1 MTPWW
6 TNHPSLDANQ
16 TPYMANHNS
25 AAAPNPWVTLALTC
39 TTTQIWVMP
48 IQDWLNFGS
57 GEQVSRIP
65 IWKRILAVTW
75 ITKEDIELSSQLTNA
90 LSCQAMKAL
99 CCLRPRST
107 AIERGL
113 RVEDAQEFATPPPPK
128 AKCADRELAQGWRSS
143 WLSILDLLLQ
153 SDEPNRVPH
162 LISCTNDDPK
172 TLDWQSIGWLCAW
185 GQSWCSIQA
194 V

>member
-113 RVEDAQEFATPPPPK
+113 RVEDAQEFATPPSQSEVRGP
-128 AKCADRELAQGWRSS
+128 RIGSRLEELMAVDPGSPAAEWRAQQSPTS
-143 WLSILDLLLQ
+143 DILHQ
-153 SDEPNRVPH
+153 RWS
-162 LISCTNDDPK
+162 
-172 TLDWQSIGWLCAW
+172 
-185 GQSWCSIQA
+185 
-194 V
+194 